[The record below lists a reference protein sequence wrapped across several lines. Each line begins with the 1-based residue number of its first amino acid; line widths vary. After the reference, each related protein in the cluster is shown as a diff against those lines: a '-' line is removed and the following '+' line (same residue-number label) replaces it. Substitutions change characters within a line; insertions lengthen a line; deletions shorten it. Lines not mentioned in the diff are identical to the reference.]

1 MEQAIL
7 VLTNVPDAVTADAL
21 ARRLVEH
28 RLAAC
33 VSRSSG
39 VQSIYR
45 WQGAIETSDEVT
57 LMIKTAQTRYAEL
70 EAAIKAWHP
79 YQLPEI
85 IALPIIEGSP
95 QYLEWILQE
104 TKKDVHV

>member
-21 ARRLVEH
+21 ARKLVEH

-33 VSRSSG
+33 VSRLPG
-39 VQSIYR
+39 VQSVYR
-45 WQGAIETSDEVT
+45 WQGAIETSGEVT

-70 EAAIKAWHP
+70 ETVIKAWHP

-85 IALPIIEGSP
+85 IALPITEGSP
-95 QYLEWILQE
+95 QYLEWIVQE
-104 TKKDVHV
+104 TKRDGHV